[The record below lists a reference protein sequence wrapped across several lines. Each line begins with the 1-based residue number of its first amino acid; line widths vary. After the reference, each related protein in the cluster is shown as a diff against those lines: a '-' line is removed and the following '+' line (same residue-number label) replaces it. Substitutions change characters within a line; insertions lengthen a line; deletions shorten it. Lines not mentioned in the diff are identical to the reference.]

1 MLDMGFEPQIR
12 KIVSQIR
19 PDRQTLMWSATWPK
33 SVEQMANDFLNNYY
47 QVTVGSL
54 EISANKS
61 ISQIIECC
69 QDHEKYQLLNKALRE
84 HGNGQR
90 TLIFVETKRGCDQL
104 CNSMR
109 HDGYPAKAMHGDK
122 DQHERDQVLREFKE
136 GKTPIMVATDVAARG
151 LDVKEVMVV
160 INFDFPNN
168 VEDYVH
174 RIGRTGRAGKK
185 GTAVTFFTSK
195 AGKNARELSKIL
207 ADAGQPVPPELAGM
221 QSYGGG
227 GGRGGGRGR
236 Y

>member
-1 MLDMGFEPQIR
+1 
-12 KIVSQIR
+12 
-19 PDRQTLMWSATWPK
+19 
-33 SVEQMANDFLNNYY
+33 
-47 QVTVGSL
+47 
-54 EISANKS
+54 
-61 ISQIIECC
+61 
-69 QDHEKYQLLNKALRE
+69 
-84 HGNGQR
+84 
-90 TLIFVETKRGCDQL
+90 
-104 CNSMR
+104 MR